1 MNGTRNYD
9 AAVIVAG
16 QGGEHRTGAR
26 RRGRPDSERGVAERL
41 ITTHGR
47 DENMSNSGAA
57 EAPDEPS
64 YCLITRRDATGA
76 DVLSLKYPG
85 GETVLPVFSRGAE
98 AGMFLWLEALGEGWR
113 VEKFSREE
121 FVSLLHDLRTN
132 VERVV
137 QDPFSAKGSEGGL
150 ATVDREDFLR
160 TLAGAQVSGREA
172 AHTPEPG
179 APRPGALRERG
190 TNFREGGRADR
201 RQRRHPG
208 DQRRMEGVEDT

>member
-1 MNGTRNYD
+1 MNGTRHYD
-9 AAVIVAG
+9 AAIIVAG
-16 QGGEHRTGAR
+16 QVGIRSQWPRPGSGR
-26 RRGRPDSERGVAERL
+26 RVSNGSTSSGRDPDSECGVVQRL
-41 ITTHGR
+41 LTNHR
-47 DENMSNSGAA
+47 KDENILNSGAA

-76 DVLSLKYPG
+76 DVLSLKFPG

-121 FVSLLHDLRTN
+121 FVSLLHDPRAN
-132 VERVV
+132 VERVI

-150 ATVDREDFLR
+150 ATVDRKDFLR

-172 AHTPEPG
+172 AL
-179 APRPGALRERG
+179 PRD
-190 TNFREGGRADR
+190 RAR
-201 RQRRHPG
+201 SG
-208 DQRRMEGVEDT
+208 SAG